1 MVIALKSVVI
11 IKDACLEEI
20 VTGYLCKAGEKS
32 ISDKHL
38 VNISEISAETFGRN
52 FKFKLQFSY
61 FHALVLNQC
70 NKMRSKRPHM
80 HIRL

>member
-20 VTGYLCKAGEKS
+20 VTGYLCRAGEKS

-38 VNISEISAETFGRN
+38 VKISDISAETSG
-52 FKFKLQFSY
+52 
-61 FHALVLNQC
+61 
-70 NKMRSKRPHM
+70 
-80 HIRL
+80 